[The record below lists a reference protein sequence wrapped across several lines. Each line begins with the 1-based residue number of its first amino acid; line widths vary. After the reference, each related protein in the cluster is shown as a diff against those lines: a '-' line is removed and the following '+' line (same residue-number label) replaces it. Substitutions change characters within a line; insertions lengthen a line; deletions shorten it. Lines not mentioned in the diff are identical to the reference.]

1 MRSRTVTPAS
11 RLTAGR
17 TAADRRGA
25 AYLAAAR
32 LGRPTAGLALRVA
45 IARLTVLGAA
55 RLGRCRPGG
64 ACGGALPVA
73 AARVGPPPGPWPVP
87 RGAARRRLGGVGA
100 VGGVGGP
107 GGPAGVAGL
116 AGLWR
121 GMVLLLVAW
130 LLAGAVPVAAAGPTL
145 KSSFAGF
152 TDVNG
157 NGVLDCGE
165 PVDLVAA
172 FATNNSGTPALTGSL
187 FVPVAGSSGIVFQ
200 AGSVRV
206 DPDLTNGCMG
216 TVVSGNNPGDVDA
229 RVDFSCPAD
238 PIDNNS
244 WTLVVRYVARYT
256 SSSAAAFTAAAQAST
271 SDGASYRDAVTV
283 PAAGSVCSGGGAPNA
298 TAITKTAAGPA
309 TPGSVLIYTVTA
321 TDQSGLGAGGVQI
334 VEGVPAHTTFSA
346 AGSSPGWECS
356 PGPGGGAQC
365 RNPVSNLNPNG
376 SLSAFFAVTLDPTL
390 PAAPVTL
397 ANTACVRAGLTVAGC
412 ASLSTAAAGT
422 PTLHLAKSLAPGPP
436 QTAAPGATLTY
447 ALAAANSGNQ
457 DLADAV
463 LEETVPA
470 LTSFSPSASSP
481 GWACVPAGGGAG
493 AACTLD
499 LGALGAGTGGG
510 RTFAVVVENPL
521 PVLPPGY
528 VISNTACLHTA
539 AAGVADSCSTVGV
552 PAAGMPLLQIVKT
565 VASGSGAPGAMLVY
579 DLALQNTGNEAALVV
594 DRETVPAH
602 TTFAAAASSPGW
614 SCNPASGA
622 AGAACALAFGP
633 PLAAGATFHALFA
646 VIVDRPLAAGVTAVV
661 NTACGQIDILPEA
674 HRREAGRGALP
685 GAARRDAR
693 KGAGRAAGRAVGM
706 AAGRAAGEAA
716 GMAAGMAAAD
726 QGLSCDT
733 VTTPTLGHPVLTLEK
748 SYGGGPAAAGALLSF
763 LLTAANGGDQDAAGV
778 TVTETVPAHTTFAAG
793 ASSPGWSCVPAS
805 GAAGAGCTLAVGGL
819 AAGGSA
825 VATFAVR
832 ADSPLPAGVEQIG
845 NVACAAATGLA
856 PACGQ
861 ATTPPPATTP
871 VVVGELRDSFVK
883 DLLGTALAIAGDD
896 LAYTLT
902 ITNGGA
908 AAALDLVV
916 AVPLDP
922 HLTLDAGSVTS
933 TAGMIAAGNAPG
945 DTVPVVRV
953 ASLAAGASFTVYCTA
968 TVGALP
974 PGLQFISTQA
984 TLTGD
989 NFSPTVSDDPDTPEP
1004 LDPTTTPVGVPRI
1017 SSIPTLGGWGL
1028 LALGAGLGGISLRR
1042 MRGGR
1047 SGRMGGGGAGRV
1059 VGAGGAALDRDEAA
1073 EGGAAPGDA
1082 GPGDAGDGGNGAPLE
1097 GCALG
1102 SSRGGS
1108 GRP

>member
-11 RLTAGR
+11 RLAAGR
-17 TAADRRGA
+17 TTADRRA
-25 AYLAAAR
+25 ASHLAAAR
-32 LGRPTAGLALRVA
+32 LAQPSGGLAVRVV

-55 RLGRCRPGG
+55 RLARCRLGG
-64 ACGGALPVA
+64 AGAGAPAVS
-73 AARVGPPPGPWPVP
+73 AARVGPAALPVP
-87 RGAARRRLGGVGA
+87 RGAVRRAL
-100 VGGVGGP
+100 
-107 GGPAGVAGL
+107 AGVAGDSGSGNL
-116 AGLWR
+116 AGLAR
-121 GMVLLLVAW
+121 LAGLRRSMVLLAAW
-130 LLAGAVPVAAAGPTL
+130 LLAGAAPVAAAAAQPTL

-165 PVDLVAA
+165 PVELVAA

-187 FVPVAGSSGIVFQ
+187 FAPVAGSSGIVFQ

-244 WTLVVRYVARYT
+244 WTLVVRYVALYE
-256 SSSAAAFTAAAQAST
+256 SSSAPAFTAAAQAST
-271 SDGASYRDAVTV
+271 SDGASYHDAVTV
-283 PAAGSVCSGGGAPNA
+283 PAGSVCSGGGVP
-298 TAITKTAAGPA
+298 TAIAVTKTAAGPA

-321 TDQSGLGAGGVQI
+321 TDQSGLGAGGLQL

-346 AGSSPGWECS
+346 AGSSPGWVCS
-356 PGPGGGAQC
+356 PGPGAGALC
-365 RNPVSNLNPNG
+365 RNPVGNLNPGG
-376 SLSAFFAVTLDPTL
+376 SLSAFFAVTLDPAL

-397 ANTACVRAGLTVAGC
+397 ANTACVRLGPTVVAGC

-463 LEETVPA
+463 LLETVPA
-470 LTSFSPSASSP
+470 LTSFSPAASSP
-481 GWACVPAGGGAG
+481 GWACVPPAGGAG

-499 LGALGAGTGGG
+499 LGALAAGGGGG

-521 PVLPPGY
+521 PLLPPGY
-528 VISNTACLHTA
+528 VISNSACLHTA

-552 PAAGMPLLQIVKT
+552 PAAGMPLLQVVKT
-565 VASGSGAPGAMLVY
+565 VASGNGTPGATLVY
-579 DLALQNTGNEAALVV
+579 DIALQNTGNEAALVAA
-594 DRETVPAH
+594 RETVPAH
-602 TTFAAAASSPGW
+602 TTFAAASSSPGW

-622 AGAACALAFGP
+622 AGAACTLAFGP
-633 PLAAGATFHALFA
+633 PLAAGATVHALFA
-646 VIVDRPLAAGVTAVV
+646 VIVDRPLAAGVTAVA
-661 NTACGQIDILPEA
+661 NTACGQIDIFGEA
-674 HRREAGRGALP
+674 RRREARRGALP
-685 GAARRDAR
+685 APAR
-693 KGAGRAAGRAVGM
+693 KGAGMATGM
-706 AAGRAAGEAA
+706 AAGK
-716 GMAAGMAAAD
+716 AAAAQD
-726 QGLSCDT
+726 PSCDT

-748 SYGGGPAAAGALLSF
+748 SYGGGPAAGGAILSF

-778 TVTETVPAHTTFAAG
+778 ALTETVPAHTTFAAA
-793 ASSPGWSCVPAS
+793 ASSPGWSCVPAN
-805 GAAGAGCTLAVGGL
+805 GAAGAGCTFAVGGL

-832 ADSPLPAGVEQIG
+832 ADSPLPAGVGQIG
-845 NVACAAATGLA
+845 NVACAAAMGLA

-861 ATTPPPATTP
+861 TTTPPPVTAP
-871 VVVGELRDSFVK
+871 VVVGELRDSFVR

-908 AAALDLVV
+908 TAALDLVV

-922 HLTLDAGSVTS
+922 HLSLDAGSVTS

-953 ASLAAGASFTVYCTA
+953 ASLAAGASFTIYCTA

-984 TLTGD
+984 TLTGG

-1004 LDPTTTPVGVPRI
+1004 LDPTATPVGVPRI

-1042 MRGGR
+1042 LRGGR
-1047 SGRMGGGGAGRV
+1047 SGRPGGGAG
-1059 VGAGGAALDRDEAA
+1059 GTALDEAA
-1073 EGGAAPGDA
+1073 AGSAALGYAAPGD
-1082 GPGDAGDGGNGAPLE
+1082 GDGGGNGAPLD
-1097 GCALG
+1097 GPTPG
-1102 SSRGGS
+1102 SPCDT

>member
-1 MRSRTVTPAS
+1 
-11 RLTAGR
+11 
-17 TAADRRGA
+17 
-25 AYLAAAR
+25 
-32 LGRPTAGLALRVA
+32 
-45 IARLTVLGAA
+45 
-55 RLGRCRPGG
+55 
-64 ACGGALPVA
+64 
-73 AARVGPPPGPWPVP
+73 
-87 RGAARRRLGGVGA
+87 
-100 VGGVGGP
+100 
-107 GGPAGVAGL
+107 
-116 AGLWR
+116 
-121 GMVLLLVAW
+121 MVLLAAW

-145 KSSFAGF
+145 KSSYAGF

-165 PVDLVAA
+165 PVELVAA

-187 FVPVAGSSGIVFQ
+187 FAPVAGSSGIVFQ

-283 PAAGSVCSGGGAPNA
+283 PAGSVCSGGGGPNA
-298 TAITKTAAGPA
+298 IAITKTAAGPA

-321 TDQSGLGAGGVQI
+321 TDQSGLGAGGVQL
-334 VEGVPAHTTFSA
+334 VESVPAHTTFSA

-356 PGPGGGAQC
+356 PGPGAGAQC

-397 ANTACVRAGLTVAGC
+397 ANTACVRAGSTVAGC

-463 LEETVPA
+463 LLETVPA
-470 LTSFSPSASSP
+470 LTSFSPAASSP
-481 GWACVPAGGGAG
+481 GWACVPPAGGAG

-499 LGALGAGTGGG
+499 LGALGAGAGGG

-552 PAAGMPLLQIVKT
+552 PAAGMPLLQVVKT
-565 VASGSGAPGAMLVY
+565 VASGSGTPGAMLVY
-579 DLALQNTGNEAALVV
+579 DLALQNTGNEAALVTA
-594 DRETVPAH
+594 RETVPAH

-633 PLAAGATFHALFA
+633 PLAAGATVHALFA

-661 NTACGQIDILPEA
+661 NTACGQIDIFGEA
-674 HRREAGRGALP
+674 RRREAGRGALP
-685 GAARRDAR
+685 APARRVAR
-693 KGAGRAAGRAVGM
+693 KGAGR
-706 AAGRAAGEAA
+706 
-716 GMAAGMAAAD
+716 AAGMAAAD

-733 VTTPTLGHPVLTLEK
+733 VTTPTLGHPVLTVEK
-748 SYGGGPAAAGALLSF
+748 SYAGGPAAAGALLSF
-763 LLTAANGGDQDAAGV
+763 VLTAANGGDQDAAGV
-778 TVTETVPAHTTFAAG
+778 TLTETVPAHTTFAAG

-861 ATTPPPATTP
+861 AITPPPVTAP

-908 AAALDLVV
+908 AAALELVV

-922 HLTLDAGSVTS
+922 HLSLDAGSVTS

-953 ASLAAGASFTVYCTA
+953 ASLAAGASFTIYCTA

-984 TLTGD
+984 ALTGD

-1017 SSIPTLGGWGL
+1017 SSIPTLGEWGL

-1047 SGRMGGGGAGRV
+1047 SGRMGGGAG
-1059 VGAGGAALDRDEAA
+1059 GMGGAALDLHEAA

-1082 GPGDAGDGGNGAPLE
+1082 APGDAGDGGNGAPLD
-1097 GCALG
+1097 GSTLG